1 MVYPGPAITHAY
13 RHRLLFLSTFDA
25 LCRAYCT
32 RSQDA
37 ATISDDEERVIWIP
51 GRLLVTASRDTEVYS
66 FILDVVFRNG
76 LFSAKLP
83 VQAAARQWGVVYM
96 HSGEHDRSAIM
107 GVLRAKARVQHDVQS
122 FLTIRGKLQSIN
134 QLHLGL
140 LGPTGASPL
149 STQKQ

>member
-1 MVYPGPAITHAY
+1 MPTGVDCFFFP
-13 RHRLLFLSTFDA
+13 LFDI

-37 ATISDDEERVIWIP
+37 TVISDDEERVIWIP

-83 VQAAARQWGVVYM
+83 VQAAAWQWAVVYM
-96 HSGEHDRSAIM
+96 HSGEHDRNAIM
-107 GVLRAKARVQHDVQS
+107 GVLRAKARAQHDVQS

-134 QLHLGL
+134 QSTTFRVDWADWGQ
-140 LGPTGASPL
+140 PTIN
-149 STQKQ
+149 QKQRNQKQ